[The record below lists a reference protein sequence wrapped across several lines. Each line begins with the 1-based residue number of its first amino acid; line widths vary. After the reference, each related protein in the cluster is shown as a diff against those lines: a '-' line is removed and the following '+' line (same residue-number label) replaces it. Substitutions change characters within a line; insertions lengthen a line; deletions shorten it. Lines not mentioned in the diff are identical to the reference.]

1 MEKRYYEELMSGK
14 YDKPKEQAPIVN
26 PIILPNKELS
36 FIEDENLYKEI
47 VKYLDKTFPAQ
58 KIIYQIN

>member
-1 MEKRYYEELMSGK
+1 MTNIKIPKYFMGREINVDGKRYYEELMSGK
-14 YDKPKEQAPIVN
+14 YDKPKEQAPIAN

-47 VKYLDKTFPAQ
+47 V
-58 KIIYQIN
+58 